1 MNKDV
6 FTFKDEN
13 GKIKVYTN
21 FEKLLPEHQEQMKVI
36 DLVYETKYFIGM
48 HNNKNNLTPKNK
60 RSCRFCGKSYPEVTF
75 KKIAHI
81 VPELLGNKSLV
92 SDYEC
97 DNCNWKFGQF
107 ENDLANYFGL
117 FRTFAHIEGKKG
129 LPKFK
134 SADKAIKI
142 ELAKDFIFDVRYKNL
157 QKNIEYE
164 IEDKILKIK
173 CKSNPYI
180 PLNVYKSLLKSALS
194 FVDESDLK
202 YLSKTFEFLNDEQFK
217 VSNNENF
224 IITIHRYFVPGDV
237 KTPPFIIYYRKWEH
251 RKDYEAPSMAFVFY
265 VKNIIIQLFI
275 PYHSEDLFFYED
287 NKEKERKIFIIPPL
301 VSADWINKNGTPFS
315 RVENLNDKNKL
326 TDVVQNSWFKL
337 I

>member
-48 HNNKNNLTPKNK
+48 HNNKKNLTPKNK

-107 ENDLANYFGL
+107 ENDLANYFGP

-265 VKNIIIQLFI
+265 IKNIIIQLFI

-287 NKEKERKIFIIPPL
+287 NKEKERKIFIIPPM